1 MESHTRALYHAPYR
15 RVYAQ
20 RTARNGG
27 TQGNRHLEQAD
38 TLVEARWIVPVEPEG
53 AVLED
58 HAVAVRDGRIAA
70 ILPQAEARNRFHAD
84 AEVRLSTHVLMPG
97 LVNAHTH
104 AAMSLFRGLA
114 DDLPLMGWLNDHI
127 WPAEQKWIS
136 DTFVREGA
144 RLAIAEMIRGG
155 TTCFNDMYFYPDET
169 ARVASEAGM
178 RVVTGLIVLDFPSIW
193 AADADEYISKGMEVR
208 DQFRNDPLV
217 TTAFAPHAPYTV
229 SDEPLKRVRMYADEL
244 DIPVHMH
251 VHETADEVAES
262 MARTGERPIARL
274 ERLGLLTSRL
284 LAVHVTQLDD
294 NEIRKFADLGVHA
307 VHCPESNLKL
317 ASGFCPLH
325 RLHDAGVN
333 VCIGTDGAAS
343 NNDLCM
349 LSEMRT
355 AALLAKGVS
364 GDASAVP
371 AAAALK
377 MATLGG
383 ATALGLEAE
392 IGSLAGGKAADM
404 IALDL
409 AQPESQ
415 PVHHPISQIVYA
427 ASRHQV
433 TDVWINGHRIMKGRQ
448 LVTLDTH
455 HILDDAERWAKNL
468 AGA

>member
-1 MESHTRALYHAPYR
+1 M
-15 RVYAQ
+15 
-20 RTARNGG
+20 
-27 TQGNRHLEQAD
+27 EQAD
-38 TLVEARWIVPVEPEG
+38 TLVEARWIIPVEPED

-58 HAVAVRDGRIAA
+58 HAVAVRDGRIAG

-84 AEVRLSTHVLMPG
+84 SEVRLSSHVLMPG

-104 AAMSLFRGLA
+104 AAMCLFRGLA
-114 DDLPLMGWLNDHI
+114 DDLPLMSWLNDHI

-193 AADADEYISKGMEVR
+193 AADADEYISKGMEVH

-229 SDEPLKRVRMYADEL
+229 SDEPLKRLRMYADEL

-251 VHETADEVAES
+251 VHETSAEVAES
-262 MARTGERPIARL
+262 VAKTGERPIARL

-284 LAVHVTQLDD
+284 LAVHVTQLEDD
-294 NEIRKFADLGVHA
+294 EIRKFADLGVHA
-307 VHCPESNLKL
+307 VHCAESNLKL

-325 RLHDAGVN
+325 RLHGAGVN

-355 AALLAKGVS
+355 AALLAKGAS

-371 AAAALK
+371 AAAALR

-383 ATALGLEAE
+383 ATALGLDGE
-392 IGSLAGGKAADM
+392 IGSLVDGKAADM

-409 AQPESQ
+409 AQPETQ
-415 PVHHPISQIVYA
+415 PVHHPVSQIVYA

-433 TDVWINGHRIMKGRQ
+433 TDVWINGHRVMKGRQ
-448 LVTLDTH
+448 LVTLDAH
-455 HILDDAERWAKNL
+455 HILEDAERWAKNL
-468 AGA
+468 IGA

>member
-1 MESHTRALYHAPYR
+1 MEQT
-15 RVYAQ
+15 
-20 RTARNGG
+20 
-27 TQGNRHLEQAD
+27 D
-38 TLVEARWIVPVEPEG
+38 TLVDARWIIPVEPDN
-53 AVLED
+53 AVLEY
-58 HAVAVRDGRIAA
+58 HSIAVRDGRIVA
-70 ILPQAEARNRFHAD
+70 ILPQAEAHQRFQAD
-84 AEVRLSTHVLMPG
+84 TEVRLPGHVLMPG

-114 DDLPLMGWLNDHI
+114 DDMPLMTWLNDHV

-136 DTFVREGA
+136 DTFVREGS

-178 RVVTGLIVLDFPSIW
+178 RVVIGLIVLDFPSIW

-217 TTAFAPHAPYTV
+217 STAFAPHAPYTV
-229 SDEPLKRVRMYADEL
+229 SDEPMKRVRMYADEL

-251 VHETADEVAES
+251 VHETEHEVAES
-262 MARTGERPIARL
+262 LARTGERPIARL

-284 LAVHVTQLDD
+284 VAVHVTQLDD
-294 NEIRKFADLGVHA
+294 DEIRKFVELGVHA
-307 VHCPESNLKL
+307 VHCAESNLKL

-325 RLHDAGVN
+325 RLHVAGVN
-333 VCIGTDGAAS
+333 VGIGTDGAAS

-355 AALLAKGVS
+355 AALLAKGTS

-371 AAAALK
+371 APVALR

-383 ATALGLEAE
+383 AAALGLDGE
-392 IGSLAGGKAADM
+392 IGSLVAGKAADM

-409 AQPESQ
+409 SQLETQ
-415 PVHHPISQIVYA
+415 PVHHPVSQIVYA
-427 ASRHQV
+427 ASRQQV
-433 TDVWINGHRIMKGRQ
+433 TDVWINGHRVMKGRQ
-448 LVTLDTH
+448 LVTLDAH
-455 HILDDAERWAKNL
+455 QILDDAGRWARNL
-468 AGA
+468 IGA